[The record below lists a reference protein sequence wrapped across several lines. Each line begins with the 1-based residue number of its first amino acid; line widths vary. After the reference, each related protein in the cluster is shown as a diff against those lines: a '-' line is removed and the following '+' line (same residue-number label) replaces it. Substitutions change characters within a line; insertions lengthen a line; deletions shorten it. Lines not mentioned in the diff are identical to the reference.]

1 MRRPS
6 FKALNISAY
15 RTKMMPAW
23 SGEVIRYLIGSLLN
37 VVVGYGSYLILLHW
51 FGYEVSYA
59 VAYVIGIAVSY
70 VFNALYVF
78 RQPIRLRSALRY
90 PFVYLMQFLLGLV
103 LLKVLIDGLHVAT
116 KLAPLLVAMLTIPA
130 TFLAS
135 RIIMRA
141 N

>member
-1 MRRPS
+1 MRRIS
-6 FKALNISAY
+6 FKAFNISA
-15 RTKMMPAW
+15 RLTEAISTW
-23 SGEVIRYLIGSLLN
+23 GGEVFRYLLGGLLN
-37 VVVGYGSYLILLHW
+37 VVVGYGGYLILLRW
-51 FGYEVSYA
+51 LGYEASYA
-59 VAYVIGIAVSY
+59 VAYIIGIAVSY

-90 PFVYLMQFLLGLV
+90 PFVYLMQFLLGLA
-103 LLKVLIDGLHVAT
+103 LLKILIDGLHVPT

-141 N
+141 S

>member
-1 MRRPS
+1 
-6 FKALNISAY
+6 
-15 RTKMMPAW
+15 MPRLSLKTPDVGARYSKVVSTW
-23 SGEVIRYLIGSLLN
+23 GGELFRYLIGALLN
-37 VVVGYGSYLILLHW
+37 LIVGYGSYLVLLHW
-51 FGYEVSYA
+51 FDYEISYA
-59 VAYVIGIAVSY
+59 MAYVIGIAVSY

-78 RQPIRLRSALRY
+78 RQPIRLRSALRF

-103 LLKVLIDGLHVAT
+103 LLKVLIAGLHVPT

-141 N
+141 S